1 MACSGVFGVP
11 DTTRTCDPGLRRLV
25 LYPTELLGHI
35 SKIFNFPPP
44 TDSNELPLRRR
55 PLYPTELRGLI
66 QKIFNFT
73 GLQDSNDSIFR
84 RRSLYTTEL
93 QGHMQNYSIVQFR
106 WTRDRRMLGG
116 GPSILVRYGGMSL
129 SILPHLSALVN
140 SEKLLTQAARRP
152 HIKNRPRAGLPGAG
166 QNTAGGQRIRS
177 ADYVIPYHGIIGKR
191 VLSKNIISAR
201 VTKYITYICSINPP
215 KYSESMHI
223 TTLYAF
229 CSSFQKKLFQN
240 QLCPRRPDRKTK
252 KPVC

>member
-1 MACSGVFGVP
+1 MDATINKNCRNSCNYGNNGTP
-11 DTTRTCDPGLRRLV
+11 GATRTH
-25 LYPTELLGHI
+25 YI
-35 SKIFNFPPP
+35 
-44 TDSNELPLRRR
+44 PLRRR
-55 PLYPTELRGLI
+55 ALYPGEVQGHVLNFPRMEDGL
-66 QKIFNFT
+66 
-73 GLQDSNDSIFR
+73 LVLR
-84 RRSLYTTEL
+84 RRTLYPGE
-93 QGHMQNYSIVQFR
+93 
-106 WTRDRRMLGG
+106 
-116 GPSILVRYGGMSL
+116 VRGMSL

-201 VTKYITYICSINPP
+201 VTKYITSICSINPP

-240 QLCPRRPDRKTK
+240 QLCPRRPDPENK

>member
-1 MACSGVFGVP
+1 MLYAFCLKQKTAANQRKTAYSGCFGTP
-11 DTTRTCDPGLRRLV
+11 GETRTHYIPLRRRT
-25 LYPTELLGHI
+25 LYPGEVRGLI
-35 SKIFNFPPP
+35 QQIFNFRAQQ
-44 TDSNELPLRRR
+44 DSNELPL
-55 PLYPTELRGLI
+55 
-66 QKIFNFT
+66 
-73 GLQDSNDSIFR
+73 R

-93 QGHMQNYSIVQFR
+93 QGHMQKYTIVQFR

-215 KYSESMHI
+215 KYSELMHI
-223 TTLYAF
+223 ATLYAF
-229 CSSFQKKLFQN
+229 CSSFQKSSSKISSV
-240 QLCPRRPDRKTK
+240 PAARTGK
-252 KPVC
+252 

>member
-1 MACSGVFGVP
+1 MQRIKFSRSQTSKRPGEAKQKTLQTSKKWLAAVLLAPPAGFEPVACRLGGDRSIQLSYG
-11 DTTRTCDPGLRRLV
+11 GL
-25 LYPTELLGHI
+25 Y
-35 SKIFNFPPP
+35 KK
-44 TDSNELPLRRR
+44 
-55 PLYPTELRGLI
+55 Y
-66 QKIFNFT
+66 
-73 GLQDSNDSIFR
+73 SIFGSSR
-84 RRSLYTTEL
+84 IRTNCR
-93 QGHMQNYSIVQFR
+93 
-106 WTRDRRMLGG
+106 LGG

-215 KYSESMHI
+215 KYSELMHI

-240 QLCPRRPDRKTK
+240 QLCPRRPDRKVTCQTK
-252 KPVC
+252 CNRS